1 MKLPTSKFRLAAAG
15 CLLLLTICCAHFIG
29 QPFGSSEFSK
39 ATRQTSSETPSAL
52 PPISSRQDQRG
63 PAQPQPSSSSQPHAT
78 VSVAPLSRLGR
89 IEGQPALS
97 FVPQLNPQNLKGRT
111 VQLKQAQMAYW
122 SHLQEGSHILL
133 PGFEE
138 DSYEGTVSLR
148 LEDNGWLRFGGRL
161 KNSQGT
167 FSLHV
172 QSGAVAGTILLP
184 SKGIALEIRTE
195 PSGNVLLV
203 ERRISQLLCWPGLPQ
218 AAATPTTGT
227 VVNPTSTSVPKINSR
242 PGANGLI
249 YLHFGGGTVVDPDWN
264 GGLPI
269 KAAPSGLSPDEI
281 KEVIARVAEDY
292 APFDMA
298 VSTISA
304 DYDKMPPGRRI
315 RVIITPTNELQRGVG
330 GLSLIG
336 SWPSSGRIRSS
347 TIPAWVFNSTPK
359 LVAEAASHEVG
370 HTLGLSHDGTLGS
383 EYYSGNGTESSPT
396 SWAPIMGNSY
406 SRSLTQWSK
415 GEYPNA
421 NNLEDD
427 LAIISSARNG
437 VGYGANTGASAGD
450 AAPSGIPLPLNAG
463 TFSTSGVLRHQENP
477 DRYEF
482 TTTGGALSVTAAPKT
497 PKFAN
502 ADLQLEL
509 YKHVPASGRY
519 VLVSKANPP
528 DLLESVLRA
537 SALAAGTYQIRVLPA
552 GTNTTSTGIYATG
565 YPPYGSLGPYEIK
578 GTVDNAPAIP
588 GILTPAAAT
597 GILGLALSL
606 PITLSKGTTVTGSP
620 ASLPPGVIWDPKKTC
635 LRGTPT
641 QEGRY
646 NVTFTLQANK
656 TTFFRTLPLFIDFP
670 GIALPVI
677 DGALGAFT
685 NSATAPWAGQ
695 LVPFTDNVPVKTLVS
710 GRTANGGSSKICL
723 QIPGNRIVSF
733 SWKTSSEAGY
743 DGLECRINGVL
754 AKDLETGTPLKISG
768 ETSWVKHK
776 TRVEVATTS
785 SLEFSYTK
793 DNTLSEGED
802 RGWIAN
808 VVIGV
813 APVLKKSPPSIQ
825 LTPTDNT
832 FTLAALVDNAS
843 SLQWSKDGIPLVNV
857 SAGSHS
863 VTGATTAT
871 LTVQG
876 LRGADSGAYT
886 LAASNNFDTITS
898 PKADVVVPLAPIITS
913 QTAPTAPVKAGEVLL
928 LGIDAEGAGPLTS
941 SWKKNGRV
949 IRKINGT
956 LLNLGTATIAM
967 AGTYSVSVS
976 NSFGVSSSRNISVSV
991 IPPP

>member
-1 MKLPTSKFRLAAAG
+1 MARWSQL
-15 CLLLLTICCAHFIG
+15 
-29 QPFGSSEFSK
+29 QE
-39 ATRQTSSETPSAL
+39 
-52 PPISSRQDQRG
+52 
-63 PAQPQPSSSSQPHAT
+63 SSS
-78 VSVAPLSRLGR
+78 
-89 IEGQPALS
+89 
-97 FVPQLNPQNLKGRT
+97 
-111 VQLKQAQMAYW
+111 
-122 SHLQEGSHILL
+122 ILL

-138 DSYEGTVSLR
+138 DTYDGTISLR
-148 LEDNGWLRFGGRL
+148 LEDNGWLRFGGHL
-161 KNSQGT
+161 KNAQGT

-184 SKGIALEIRTE
+184 SKGIGLEIRTE

-218 AAATPTTGT
+218 AAATPTAGT
-227 VVNPTSTSVPKINSR
+227 AVNATSTSIPQINTR
-242 PGANGLI
+242 PDAKGLI
-249 YLHFGGGTVVDPDWN
+249 YLHFSGGTFIDPDWN

-269 KAAPSGLSPDEI
+269 EAAPSGLSSDEV

-304 DYDKMPPGRRI
+304 DYDKMPPGRRM
-315 RVIITPTNELQRGVG
+315 RVIITPTNDLQSGVG

-347 TIPAWVFNSTPK
+347 TIPAWVFNTTPK
-359 LVAEAASHEVG
+359 LVAEATSHEVG

-383 EYYSGNGTESSPT
+383 EYYSGNGAASSPT

-406 SRSLTQWSK
+406 LRALTQWSK

-427 LAIISSARNG
+427 LAIISSTRNG
-437 VGYGANTGASAGD
+437 VGYGANTGASA
-450 AAPSGIPLPLNAG
+450 AEALPHGIPLPLNAG
-463 TFSTSGVLRHQENP
+463 TFSASGVLRHAENP
-477 DRYEF
+477 DRYDF
-482 TTTGGALSVTAAPKT
+482 TTTGGSLSITAAPKT

-509 YKHVPASGRY
+509 YKQVPASGKY
-519 VLVSKANPP
+519 VLVSKANPSG
-528 DLLESVLRA
+528 LLECVLRA
-537 SALAAGTYQIRVLPA
+537 SSLAAGTYQVRVCPA
-552 GTNTTSTGIYATG
+552 GTTATSTGIYATG
-565 YPPYGSLGPYEIK
+565 YPPYGSLGPYQIN
-578 GTVDNAPAIP
+578 GTLDNAPALP
-588 GILTPAAAT
+588 GILTPVAAT
-597 GILGLALSL
+597 GILGLALTI
-606 PITLSKGTTVTGSP
+606 PITLSKGTTVAGTP
-620 ASLPPGVIWDPKKTC
+620 VSLPPGVTWDPKTTS

-641 QEGRY
+641 QEGHY
-646 NVTFTLQANK
+646 NIAFTLLANK

-670 GIALPVI
+670 STALPVI
-677 DGALGAFT
+677 EGALGAFT
-685 NSATAPWAGQ
+685 NSATAPWIGQ
-695 LVPFTDNVPVKTLVS
+695 LVPVHDNVPVKTLVS
-710 GRTANGGSSKICL
+710 GRTANGGSSKIRL
-723 QIPGNRIVSF
+723 QIPGNRIISF

-793 DNTLSEGED
+793 DRTLSEGED

-808 VVIGV
+808 LAIGV
-813 APVLKKSPPSIQ
+813 APVLKKSPSSIR
-825 LTPTDNT
+825 LKPTDKT
-832 FTLAALVDNAS
+832 FTLSALVDNAS
-843 SLQWSKDGIPLVNV
+843 SLQWNKDGIPLVNV

-876 LRGADSGAYT
+876 LRASDSGAYT
-886 LAASNNFDTITS
+886 LEASNNFDAITS
-898 PKADVVVPLAPIITS
+898 PKADVVVPLAPVITS

-928 LGIDAEGAGPLTS
+928 LGVDAEGAHPLTS
-941 SWKKNGRV
+941 SWKKNGRLV
-949 IRKINGT
+949 RQINGT
-956 LLNLGTATIAM
+956 LLNLGTANTSM

-976 NSFGVSSSRNISVSV
+976 NSFGVSSSRNISVTI